1 MHPFCLTFTH
11 MKEAVVGKL
20 LKSSPTDF
28 TFGGG
33 VVTYLV
39 FPAIET
45 NSSENV
51 IASGGISPQSN
62 IIIIYVLLNVGKDMR
77 VAM

>member
-1 MHPFCLTFTH
+1 MVAKLLYMHPFCLTFTH

-51 IASGGISPQSN
+51 IASGGISCEYLHKA
-62 IIIIYVLLNVGKDMR
+62 I
-77 VAM
+77 

>member
-1 MHPFCLTFTH
+1 

-45 NSSENV
+45 NASENV
-51 IASGGISPQSN
+51 IASGGISCEHLHKV
-62 IIIIYVLLNVGKDMR
+62 I
-77 VAM
+77 

>member
-1 MHPFCLTFTH
+1 VVAKLLDMHTLCLAFIH

-20 LKSSPTDF
+20 LKSSPADLTC
-28 TFGGG
+28 GSG

-51 IASGGISPQSN
+51 IASGGISCEYLHQA
-62 IIIIYVLLNVGKDMR
+62 I
-77 VAM
+77 

>member
-1 MHPFCLTFTH
+1 

-33 VVTYLV
+33 VVIYLV

-51 IASGGISPQSN
+51 IASGGISCEHLHKA
-62 IIIIYVLLNVGKDMR
+62 I
-77 VAM
+77 